1 MRMEHSMVLEL
12 EVRLKDAPGK
22 LIEMLEPLSQNGANI
37 QGVFHMHGEVQNNQ
51 IPVLVTF
58 TLPEQHFDTS
68 LNKIKKALIA
78 KGIEIV
84 RLTAEQAFTFSF
96 LALGHVFQ
104 TDFVDT
110 LKRLTRPGIRVISIE
125 ARFKSIK
132 DPSAVLFSVQL
143 ESKKKEA
150 ELLQLIDEIS
160 KEKDLVI
167 VKG

>member
-1 MRMEHSMVLEL
+1 MVLEL
-12 EVRLKDAPGK
+12 EVRLMDAPGK
-22 LIEMLEPLSQNGANI
+22 LIEMLEPLSKNGANI
-37 QGVFHMHGEVQNNQ
+37 QGVFHMHGEVQNNL

-58 TLPEQHFDTS
+58 TLPELHFDS
-68 LNKIKKALIA
+68 NLNKIKKALLA

-84 RLTAEQAFTFSF
+84 RLSAEQAFTVSF

-110 LKRLTRPGIRVISIE
+110 IKRLSKPGIRVISIE
-125 ARFKSIK
+125 ARFKAIN
-132 DPSAVLFSVQL
+132 DPSAVLFSIQL
-143 ESKKKEA
+143 ENKKRET

-167 VKG
+167 IKG

>member
-1 MRMEHSMVLEL
+1 MEDSMVLEL

-58 TLPEQHFDTS
+58 NLPEQHFDAN
-68 LNKIKKALIA
+68 LNKIKKALIS

-84 RLTAEQAFTFSF
+84 RLSAEQAFTTSF

-110 LKRLTRPGIRVISIE
+110 LKRLSKPGIRVISIE
-125 ARFKSIK
+125 ARFKSIN
-132 DPSAVLFSVQL
+132 DPSAVLFSIQL
-143 ESKKKEA
+143 ENKKKEA
-150 ELLQLIDEIS
+150 ELLKLIEEIS

-167 VKG
+167 IKG